1 MDRVREIHSQLLQL
15 KAEFLQQDKECVR
28 TIRTIRQKIR
38 EMDENR
44 DNFELEPNP
53 VAPNQVRLKKEVV
66 DVCVELAT
74 QLDTERDRQH
84 ACHTDYYT
92 KYDDLMHEKLTAWGD
107 VPGCDVRDTINYF
120 LNKASMDCDDQ
131 WVASAPDLE
140 SLGYY

>member
-38 EMDENR
+38 EMDGNR

-53 VAPNQVRLKKEVV
+53 VAPNQVRLKKEVIDAYV
-66 DVCVELAT
+66 DLQT
-74 QLDTERDRQH
+74 QLDTKRDLQH
-84 ACHTDYYT
+84 AYHIDYYIT
-92 KYDDLMHEKLTAWGD
+92 YDDLMREKLTAWGD
-107 VPGCDVRDTINYF
+107 VPGCDVRDTIDYF
-120 LNKASMDCDDQ
+120 LNKASMDCVDQ

-140 SLGYY
+140 SLGY